1 MAADSRRSIASQF
14 FLEEGEDSV
23 QQNTKM
29 ETMADKVVD
38 LLNQAHLLTKDAQK
52 INNLKQVQELIVN
65 RDPALL
71 DSFLDEMLQF
81 QHDKSAD
88 VKKFVVGFIEEA
100 CKKDNELLSNV
111 VVHLNM
117 MLSDVTQNVAVVKK
131 VILCNTQLYK
141 VALKWICKS
150 KTIREEMESTWDV
163 MTEMKNKIKAM
174 LESENDGIRTHVIK
188 FLEMLIIVL
197 SGRTSDSDVPKKS
210 EGDVSLD
217 QMPQNHPILR
227 YDDLKMEGQLTFEN
241 LMKFMASPSITS
253 VNLMATMGTMT
264 TVGKQRP
271 SFIGKVVQ
279 AFETLHVN
287 LPPTLAKSQVS
298 SVRKNL
304 KVQLLSLLRHPASVE
319 YRAQITTLLSDLG
332 ATQQEISKNLAKP
345 SESNK
350 RSRTEEDVGPSTS
363 KKAKVIDDT
372 AEPST
377 SPQVSKPVST
387 TSNIDLM
394 AEEIQPLLHIENVA
408 NIVLL
413 SMVAL
418 PDTMPVHFQ
427 ATYTPVESAGT
438 GQQINHLSRM
448 MATQFVAAGFQPS
461 ARQPDS
467 DDASNSAKDS
477 ETAQG
482 IQTVVGG
489 HTVKKDEG
497 GKKKSAQA
505 MIPMVTT
512 QKGVRRIKMF
522 KLAEVTKP
530 MTEVQNKTMIISA
543 MRRILQAE
551 KHAIQ
556 GGVSD
561 IRTKVIVCLVTQ
573 FHDELANLLKDFIFE
588 DLRNRSELAFSW
600 LYQEYTKYQGYMPRT
615 KEPTIEPYDKCLT
628 ELLSGVKERDN
639 REGLFSNL
647 VLQAPLLTPKA
658 LEIVKEYC
666 EDEAHV
672 YIGMSTLRDLVLKRP
687 ADQYN
692 YLLVLL
698 DLTFHEKSEV
708 RTQAVQFAKRLYER
722 PNLRETIE
730 VFALDCLKNL
740 LHEKPTQKVMNKCPV
755 LMSDNPENTWLEEII
770 KMCLTLYLALL
781 PMNHRL
787 IHELASVY
795 VATSALIKRTV
806 LRVLENPVRGMGMGS
821 PELLLLVENCPK
833 GAETLITRMLHIL
846 TDKAPPSP
854 ELVKRVRDLYHKRV
868 SDVRFLIPL
877 LIGLEKKEVIA
888 ALPKLI
894 KLNPIVVKEVFHR
907 LLMSHQGDNS
917 AGQSPLSPAEL
928 LIALHNIDS
937 SKCDMKSII
946 KATSLCF
953 NEKTIYTQEVLA
965 VVMQQLMEQN
975 PIPTLLMRTVIQS
988 LSMYPRLIGFVMNIL
1003 QRLIIKQVW
1012 KQKKIWEGFVKCCQ
1026 RTKPQTF
1033 QVLLQLPPQQLKNV
1047 FEMSP
1052 DLREPLLEHV
1062 KSFTPHQR
1070 AHIPK
1075 SVMQVLETEEKQESK
1090 PAEST
1095 ESKTSEEAKTKQAQQ
1110 LVQEKLYQQKL
1121 AEERVKQQKLLQE
1134 RLAKERKLKEE
1145 EEEKQKKAESKPEA
1159 SSDVPTVAENEDKV
1173 KEESAE
1179 AMETSE
1185 TEQKTDTEEG
1195 SQLKEEPMES

>member
-1 MAADSRRSIASQF
+1 MATDSRRSIASQF
-14 FLEEGEDSV
+14 FMDDEGDGGGPSSLKLETLS
-23 QQNTKM
+23 
-29 ETMADKVVD
+29 DKVVD
-38 LLNQAHLLTKDAQK
+38 LLNQAHLLTKDSQK

-65 RDPALL
+65 RDSNLL

-81 QHDKSAD
+81 QNDKSAD

-111 VVHLNM
+111 VLHLNM

-174 LESENDGIRTHVIK
+174 LDSENDGIRTHVIK
-188 FLEMLIIVL
+188 FLEMLIVVL
-197 SGRTSDSDVPKKS
+197 SNRMSDSEVPKKS

-217 QMPQNHPILR
+217 QIPQNHPILR
-227 YDDLKMEGQLTFEN
+227 YGDLKNEGQNTFEN
-241 LMKFMASPSITS
+241 LMKFIASPSITS

-264 TVGKQRP
+264 TIAKQRP
-271 SFIGKVVQ
+271 SFMSKVVQ
-279 AFETLHVN
+279 AFEALHVN

-304 KVQLLSLLRHPASVE
+304 KMQLLSLLRHPSSAE
-319 YRAQITTLLSDLG
+319 FHAQITTLLSDLG
-332 ATQQEISKNLAKP
+332 ASQQEITKNIAKP
-345 SESNK
+345 VESAK
-350 RSRTEEDVGPSTS
+350 RLRTEEDTGPSAAKKVKTS
-363 KKAKVIDDT
+363 DEP

-377 SPQVSKPVST
+377 SGVAAKPT
-387 TSNIDLM
+387 KTSDIDVM
-394 AEEIQPLLHIENVA
+394 AEEIKPLLSVENVA

-438 GQQINHLSRM
+438 GQQIKHLSRM
-448 MATQFVAAGFQPS
+448 MATQFVAAGFKPTTPS
-461 ARQPDS
+461 ADEAAGGS
-467 DDASNSAKDS
+467 GVKN
-477 ETAQG
+477 EEIAQG
-482 IQTVVGG
+482 IQTLVGG
-489 HTVKKDEG
+489 HTQGQIKEE
-497 GKKKSAQA
+497 KKKSAQA
-505 MIPMVTT
+505 MIPMATT
-512 QKGVRRIKMF
+512 SKGVRRIKLF

-530 MTEVQNKTMIISA
+530 LSEVQSKNLTISA
-543 MRRILQAE
+543 VQRILNAE
-551 KHAIQ
+551 RKAMMC
-556 GGVSD
+556 GVNENRAK
-561 IRTKVIVCLVTQ
+561 IIIGLVTQ
-573 FHDELANLLKDFIFE
+573 FGDELANLLKDFIFE
-588 DLRNRSELAFSW
+588 DLRNRSDLAFSW
-600 LYQEYTKYQGYMPRT
+600 IYQEYAKYQGYMPKF
-615 KEPTIEPYDKCLT
+615 KEPSIDQYDKCLCD
-628 ELLSGVKERDN
+628 LLQGVKERDT
-639 REGLFSNL
+639 REGLFSHL
-647 VLQAPLLTPKA
+647 ILQAPLLTPRA
-658 LEIVKEYC
+658 LEILREYC
-666 EDEAHV
+666 EEESHV

-692 YLLVLL
+692 YLIVLL
-698 DLTFHEKSEV
+698 DLAFHERPDV
-708 RTQAVQFAKRLYER
+708 RNQAVQFTKRLYEK
-722 PNLRETIE
+722 PNLKDSIE
-730 VFALDCLKNL
+730 SFALECLKNL
-740 LHEKPTQKVMNKCPV
+740 LHEKPSQRVVDRCPN
-755 LMSDNPENTWLEEII
+755 LMSENTEIWTEESI

-781 PMNHRL
+781 PMNHKL
-787 IHELASVY
+787 IHELATVY
-795 VATSALIKRTV
+795 VATSPLIKRTV

-868 SDVRFLIPL
+868 SDVRFLIPV

-937 SKCDMKSII
+937 SKCDMKSTI

-953 NEKTIYTQEVLA
+953 NERTIYTQEVLA

-1026 RTKPQTF
+1026 RTKPQSF

-1047 FEMSP
+1047 FEMTP
-1052 DLREPLLEHV
+1052 DLKEPLLEHV
-1062 KSFTPHQR
+1062 KSFTMHQR

-1075 SVMQVLETEEKQESK
+1075 AVMQVLETEDQKPLEMKTDENMAPKKTEDEKKLEKVSQLAQED
-1090 PAEST
+1090 
-1095 ESKTSEEAKTKQAQQ
+1095 
-1110 LVQEKLYQQKL
+1110 VYRQKI
-1121 AEERVKQQKLLQE
+1121 AEERLKQQRLLQE
-1134 RLAKERKLKEE
+1134 RLAKERRLKQE
-1145 EEEKQKKAESKPEA
+1145 EEEKLKMQTEQKAMSA
-1159 SSDVPTVAENEDKV
+1159 DSKV
-1173 KEESAE
+1173 KQEAEE

-1185 TEQKTDTEEG
+1185 TDKT
-1195 SQLKEEPMES
+1195 SQQVKEEPMET